1 MMVAARLS
9 PTCSNTRSTRHHH
22 PKKRQR
28 HASLAAMFIPLLFVF
43 TLLMINKENRNI
55 RRHWVLPN
63 SNDSGYTLRDDGNSM
78 IVNPYSIKPGG
89 LPGYTGWSRP
99 EQTLAGYFDIEPLSH
114 PTAAAAATTGNA
126 NYHAITMS
134 GEMFSL
140 LLTCNHNRTSSS
152 HRHGDA
158 NDDSI
163 VNEMEDE
170 PPYYYECPEYGGSLF
185 YVRAYGPSVITGIVT
200 DMHNSSYSLNMQFI
214 DPGEYT
220 IEVVITFSLPMDY
233 DEFPLVSEKDDESLR
248 EEPGYEGY
256 MLSGFPLQ
264 ILVLNKSAA
273 SSSSQRIT
281 NDKKDEDD
289 VTTKPWCTLSQLT
302 ETSTESAL
310 YKGYWQVIDNVAH
323 MSHQQLTPDETSVSL
338 DGYRMG
344 LNSLGLRMQYVYTDC
359 ELIHIHDLAGAITD
373 GGMDQCL
380 NENLDFNIIDNSISF
395 VDIGTVDVKDNTSA
409 TANVI
414 ATKSIIG
421 NEQERSSSIYEDKIF
436 EGIHVIFIGDSVMR
450 LVMSFFLKLVHKSR
464 GFKVTFIETNGGI
477 HSTIQNVTSTLENI
491 RTREVSMNV
500 KRVILFNS
508 GLHDIDILCSSKRS
522 RTRSKTYVTTQA
534 VSCQDAYRMSMTKLI
549 TVLDEYPAEMKV
561 FRSTTAGW
569 HKVSFVGSVFIVCHQ
584 GYSSFVG
591 HRILYLVPSFIFYH
605 ILVWKLWLF
614 VACH

>member
-1 MMVAARLS
+1 MTIL
-9 PTCSNTRSTRHHH
+9 
-22 PKKRQR
+22 
-28 HASLAAMFIPLLFVF
+28 
-43 TLLMINKENRNI
+43 
-55 RRHWVLPN
+55 
-63 SNDSGYTLRDDGNSM
+63 
-78 IVNPYSIKPGG
+78 NPYSIKPGG

-114 PTAAAAATTGNA
+114 PTTTAAVMTTTGNTK
-126 NYHAITMS
+126 YHAITMS
-134 GEMFSL
+134 GDIFSL
-140 LLTCNHNRTSSS
+140 LLTCNHNRTNSS
-152 HRHGDA
+152 HRNGGA
-158 NDDSI
+158 NNDDSI
-163 VNEMEDE
+163 VNEKIMDE
-170 PPYYYECPEYGGSLF
+170 PSSYYECPEYGGSLF

-200 DMHNSSYSLNMQFI
+200 DMHNSSYSLKMQFI

-220 IEVVITFSLPMDY
+220 IEVVITFSVPMDY
-233 DEFPLVSEKDDESLR
+233 DEFPLVSEKDDSLL

-256 MLSGFPLQ
+256 MVSGFPLQ
-264 ILVLNKSAA
+264 ILVVRNKKS
-273 SSSSQRIT
+273 SSSSLSSSQRIT
-281 NDKKDEDD
+281 NDKKDKDV

-302 ETSTESAL
+302 ETTTESAL

-323 MSHQQLTPDETSVSL
+323 MSHAQLTPDETSVSL

-344 LNSLGLRMQYVYTDC
+344 LNSLGYRMRYVYTDC
-359 ELIHIHDLAGAITD
+359 ELIHIHNLARATMID

-380 NENLDFNIIDNSISF
+380 NENLDFNIIHNRSI
-395 VDIGTVDVKDNTSA
+395 VDSGTVNAEDNTFT

-414 ATKSIIG
+414 G
-421 NEQERSSSIYEDKIF
+421 NVNVNKQERGSVYKDKIF

-450 LVMSFFLKLVHKSR
+450 LVMSFFLKLVHKSH

-477 HSTIQNVTSTLENI
+477 HSTIQNVTLTLEHI

-534 VSCQDAYRMSMTKLI
+534 VSCQDAYRIAMTKLI

-569 HKVSFVGSVFIVCHQ
+569 QKVRFVGSVFIDVSSRLQLIRWSLHHLSYHNSMEIMAFHGLPLTCSQCHA
-584 GYSSFVG
+584 
-591 HRILYLVPSFIFYH
+591 HRT
-605 ILVWKLWLF
+605 
-614 VACH
+614 